1 MKIIVLPMN
10 NKIKK
15 IQITF
20 QVIENKIKMQTIKH

>member
-1 MKIIVLPMN
+1 MKIIVLQMN

-20 QVIENKIKMQTIKH
+20 QVIENKMKMQTIKH

>member
-1 MKIIVLPMN
+1 MKIIVLQMN

-20 QVIENKIKMQTIKH
+20 HVIENKMKMQKIKH

>member
-1 MKIIVLPMN
+1 MKIIVLQMN

-20 QVIENKIKMQTIKH
+20 QVIENKMKTQTIKH